1 MGYNNDG
8 VITAPVNTDDVNAVV
23 NVGSHFFDDL
33 CTSPKINKASI
44 FCPRRCTVPDLVL
57 DNAGFAVLA
66 GQISDRPNT
75 RYACPKYG
83 VWVPSL
89 ALNNL
94 TPSKFSDLF
103 SSSRDTWYI
112 ARPDAKS
119 FMCITHFD
127 GYYHKARVTAP
138 INQSTVS
145 KRSAGGYTVTM
156 VLQTPA
162 PDGRTLSVSNLFG
175 GAGWYFGV
183 IILRGEN
190 KEGWTQRDEWAV
202 QGSGTAIKNDMGT
215 AVEIKYNDTTADNSK
230 VYYYRVIPF
239 VCNKANVDT
248 GKLSE
253 GTFYGLRITDECTPY
268 YEIRTSGSG
277 TSIGSGEDVVV
288 QYANFKEG
296 NSNYYPNPSR
306 TSFPTNSNGSYIM
319 PDIAIAYSEIA
330 EDYYKYNPSKG
341 MPYYNRLLNK
351 YSRIEFH
358 FSMSVVG
365 ASSRE
370 YVYTWRRE
378 GFNPDDTLIT
388 RDARYDNSG
397 GNHENELLFYCP
409 SGTFWQA
416 IQQQT
421 GTSGL
426 LINDMYGRFYYK
438 DSLGH
443 DKIEDIWFTL
453 IPDLDE

>member
-1 MGYNNDG
+1 MGYNSDG

-94 TPSKFSDLF
+94 TPSRFSQLF
-103 SSSRDTWYI
+103 DSSRDTWYI

-119 FMCITHFD
+119 FMCIDHFHN
-127 GYYHKARVTAP
+127 YYHKARVTAP
-138 INQSTVS
+138 IIQSTVS

-202 QGSGTAIKNDMGT
+202 QGSGTAIKNDMST

-253 GTFYGLRITDECTPY
+253 GTFYGLRITDDCTPY

-277 TSIGSGEDVVV
+277 TSIGSGDDAVV
-288 QYANFKEG
+288 QYANFKDVAHGE
-296 NSNYYPNPSR
+296 YYPNPAR
-306 TSFPTNSNGSYIM
+306 TSFAMYLPT

-358 FSMSVVG
+358 FSVYRFSSGG
-365 ASSRE
+365 ATE
-370 YVYTWRRE
+370 FIYTWRRE
-378 GFNPDDTLIT
+378 GFNPDDTQIT
-388 RDARYDNSG
+388 RDARFDNSG
-397 GNHENELLFYCP
+397 GDRENELLFYCAQH
-409 SGTFWQA
+409 TFWDA
-416 IQQQT
+416 IKTQF
-421 GTSGL
+421 GGDSGL
-426 LINDMYGRFYYK
+426 QISDMFGRFYFK

-443 DKIEDIWFTL
+443 DKIEDIWFTE